1 MLDRLS
7 RWIDN
12 TSDYLADR
20 KGLLPLVGLLSI
32 LVNLIIRIVLPHHWL
47 SQVDL
52 FLHLGI
58 ILAILGFLIAP
69 IL

>member
-1 MLDRLS
+1 MLDIFS
-7 RWIDN
+7 GWIDKC
-12 TSDYLADR
+12 SDFLAER
-20 KGLLPLVGLLSI
+20 KGLLPLAGLALTM
-32 LVNLIIRIVLPHHWL
+32 VNLILRFFVPDIWP

-52 FLHLGI
+52 FLHLGV